1 MGNIDQRGLSVSG
14 KRCVLHILR
23 NGKPSE
29 VLEQMNDIQAWI
41 SEGYSATTGFK
52 RENIREGETSY
63 SVLFHL
69 WFKDAKD
76 LNQGGACR
84 IVIH

>member
-1 MGNIDQRGLSVSG
+1 MSG
-14 KRCVLHILR
+14 KRCVLHILG

-29 VLEQMNDIQAWI
+29 DLEQMNDIQAWI
-41 SEGYSATTGFK
+41 SEGYSATTGLK
-52 RENIREGETSY
+52 RENISEDETSY

-69 WFKDAKD
+69 WFKDAKG
-76 LNQGGACR
+76 LTQGGACQ